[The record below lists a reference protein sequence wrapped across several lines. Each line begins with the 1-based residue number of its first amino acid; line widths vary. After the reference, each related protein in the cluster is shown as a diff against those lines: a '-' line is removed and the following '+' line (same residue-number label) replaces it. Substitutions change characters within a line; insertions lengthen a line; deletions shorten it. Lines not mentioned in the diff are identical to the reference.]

1 MPSPSKKDPPP
12 VFSKVAEDLIGDF
25 RGLAYEE
32 PRRQVKRR
40 TRSAAEILEGIVN
53 RYHLGDT
60 ASPEQ
65 SLRDRW
71 AELVTP
77 PLAAYSHVVEIS
89 KSGWLV
95 VMVSNAVAKQELS
108 NNRRIFLPKIKAVP
122 GCENIKG
129 LSLRAG

>member
-1 MPSPSKKDPPP
+1 MDVSQPN
-12 VFSKVAEDLIGDF
+12 
-25 RGLAYEE
+25 
-32 PRRQVKRR
+32 RQVKRR
-40 TRSAAEILEGIVN
+40 TKSSAEVIEGIVN
-53 RYHLGDT
+53 RYHLGDE

-77 PLAAYSHVVEIS
+77 TLAAYSHVVEIS
-89 KSGWLV
+89 KTGWLV

-108 NNRRIFLPKIKAVP
+108 NNRRVFLPRIKAVP
-122 GCENIKG
+122 GCEHIKG